1 MEHFPHHYSRR
12 PRVGEPT
19 DSTLKVMLEELQK
32 MESRLG
38 DKIEGRCGGLER
50 RVDEFEHCA
59 EECLVSLEMAHMELE
74 VGRTDLEK
82 HVNGLAL
89 EVTRVNRFFEHEHVF
104 NQQSK
109 AGIIG
114 SRDSSSSSGAAAA
127 AAGGGQHPDVARR
140 EGPSQAPHGT
150 SHHHT
155 IPDVS
160 EIPPDSMHRRV
171 LPTASEDSG
180 RSAQGR
186 LSKLNF
192 PVFFGED
199 PQLWKFRCEN
209 YFEMYEVE

>member
-1 MEHFPHHYSRR
+1 MEPFPHHYSRR

-19 DSTLKVMLEELQK
+19 DSTLKVMLEELHK

-59 EECLVSLEMAHMELE
+59 EERLVSLEMAHMELE

-114 SRDSSSSSGAAAA
+114 SRDSSSSS
-127 AAGGGQHPDVARR
+127 
-140 EGPSQAPHGT
+140 
-150 SHHHT
+150 
-155 IPDVS
+155 
-160 EIPPDSMHRRV
+160 
-171 LPTASEDSG
+171 
-180 RSAQGR
+180 
-186 LSKLNF
+186 
-192 PVFFGED
+192 
-199 PQLWKFRCEN
+199 
-209 YFEMYEVE
+209 